1 MKSGHYFQNYFIAC
15 ARAKMK
21 IGQNQIRAQTA
32 DFHASHHFIAR
43 RGANDLVPRQAKQ
56 PRCGSGH
63 AGVIF
68 NVQNRNSSARS
79 VT

>member
-1 MKSGHYFQNYFIAC
+1 M
-15 ARAKMK
+15 
-21 IGQNQIRAQTA
+21 
-32 DFHASHHFIAR
+32 HHFIAR

-68 NVQNRNSSARS
+68 NVQNRNSSARG
-79 VT
+79 VTRIQAGSLGGENRSRRN